1 MANRKSKE
9 APPSIDEWLRE
20 AKAAPGALQEG
31 MFLIHNGVV
40 RETSKARVRQGLD
53 DGSIVKGIDFSYDI
67 AKIDTTISETRKMDG
82 IFSVRVWLNEGRLKP
97 GEDIMYV
104 LVGGDIRSHVVD
116 AFQFLVEKIKSECV
130 TERELK

>member
-20 AKAAPGALQEG
+20 AKAVPGALQEG

-53 DGSIVKGIDFSYDI
+53 DGSIVKGIDFSYDM
-67 AKIDTTISETRKMDG
+67 AKIDTAISETRKMDG